1 MKNRTTVICALFAAS
16 SALSGGGFA
25 LYLYSLE
32 GTPGL
37 LEWMPLYRKIF
48 IAIPLVALVPIL
60 LFALAALLAKKGMKI
75 RSILMLVPAIILS
88 LAVTA
93 VSLGGGIYHYS
104 LAHTI
109 PDGLSGVGEYSRTSI
124 KPLVRLAFSS
134 DPHVGNPEADEAARN
149 ATLDTVSTGGYDAF
163 FILGDLA
170 EMGVP
175 GTKFEDAA
183 ALFRSHLGGTPLS
196 CTQLSCTQ
204 LITLMGNHDSI
215 IGGEY
220 RYRKIFNKD
229 LYYRIDSGNT
239 HIIALNLLWGAESFD
254 AAQKKWLIKTLA
266 SIPESDKTIVITHS
280 FIRSSGYIDATTGMR
295 WYDNED
301 LIREVAPIL
310 EGDGVDLVVSGHN
323 HFMEYLEHGDT
334 AYAIIGALGGKGDP
348 ERTYVSD
355 DSRWY
360 LADGK
365 GFLDVDL
372 YGDQLKITFRDQNGK
387 QLFEAIR

>member
-1 MKNRTTVICALFAAS
+1 MKNRTTVICNAVSTVLTVA

-37 LEWMPLYRKIF
+37 LEWMPLYRKVIF
-48 IAIPLVALVPIL
+48 AIPLIAFVPLL
-60 LFALAALLAKKGMKI
+60 LFAFATLLSKKGMKI
-75 RSILMLVPAIILS
+75 RSMLALVPAIILS
-88 LAVTA
+88 LTITA
-93 VSLGGGIYHYS
+93 ASLGGGLYHKT
-104 LAHTI
+104 LAHTVPEGI
-109 PDGLSGVGEYSRTSI
+109 SGVGEYPGTSL
-124 KPLVRLAFSS
+124 KQLVRLAFSS
-134 DPHVGNPEADEAARN
+134 DAHVGNPEADEAART
-149 ATLDTVSTGGYDAF
+149 ATLDTVATGGYDAF

-175 GTKFEDAA
+175 GTNLEEAA
-183 ALFRSHLGGTPLS
+183 ALLRSHFAG
-196 CTQLSCTQ
+196 TQ

-229 LYYRIDSGNT
+229 LYYRIDSGNA

-254 AAQKKWLIKTLA
+254 AAQKKWLTETLA
-266 SIPESDKTIVITHS
+266 SIPTSDKTIVIAHS
-280 FIRSSGYIDATTGMR
+280 FIRSSGYVDGTTGMS

-301 LIREVAPIL
+301 LISEVAPLL
-310 EGDGVDLVVSGHN
+310 ESGGVDLVVSGHN

-334 AYAIIGALGGKGDP
+334 AYAIIGALGGKSDP
-348 ERTYVSD
+348 ERKYVSD

-372 YGDQLKITFRDQNGK
+372 YGDGIKITFRDQNGK